1 MPRVGKKK
9 FPYTSAGKTAATQYK
24 KTIAGG
30 KPTAKITKAKRNKK
44 LRAT

>member
-9 FPYTSAGKTAATQYK
+9 FPYTPAGKAAATQYK

-30 KPTAKITKAKRNKK
+30 KPATKITKAAKTKK